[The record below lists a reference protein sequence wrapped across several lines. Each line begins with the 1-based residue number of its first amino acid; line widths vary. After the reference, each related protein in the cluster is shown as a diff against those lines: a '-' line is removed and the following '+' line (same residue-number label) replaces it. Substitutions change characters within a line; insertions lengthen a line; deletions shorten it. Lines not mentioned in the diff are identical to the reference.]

1 MSPRVRPDSM
11 MRSALKTRVN
21 ALDGALKTRVNAL
34 HVGDTIVAEMRAARM
49 PFEPRQFEF
58 WFAYRDGRN
67 TALVTAANEIK
78 QRNGALTAADIER
91 LHEMFLSPW
100 RLAARPDQITAQ
112 MATKLA
118 DLSAAVEH
126 ALGTTKAQGETLAAE
141 AAELSIASALTLQDV
156 LSAIDRL
163 THATKESQSRF
174 ALLEARVDAV
184 GREIGHLR
192 QQLSAVQADAA
203 TDPTTALP
211 GRAAFDTALTKALAE
226 AAEARQ
232 PLAVLLC
239 DLDYFATFNENFGN
253 FTGDQVLRSI
263 GLLLSSHL
271 RPGDIAARFSS
282 DQFAA
287 LMPRLRASE
296 SVAYAER
303 FRQGLMAHELIPHPN
318 GAGRLTVSVGVAGAI
333 KGDTP
338 EFLLRRAQNGL
349 AVAKREGRNRVVEM
363 TPDGPVWIAERR
375 A

>member
-11 MRSALKTRVN
+11 I
-21 ALDGALKTRVNAL
+21 

-49 PFEPRQFEF
+49 PFAPRQFEF

-67 TALVTAANEIK
+67 TALVSAANAIR
-78 QRNGALTAADIER
+78 QRNGALTGADVEH
-91 LHEMFLSPW
+91 LHETFLSPW
-100 RLAARPDQITAQ
+100 RLAARPDQIAAQ
-112 MATKLA
+112 MAEKLEE
-118 DLSAAVEH
+118 LSASLER
-126 ALGTTKAQGETLAAE
+126 ALGTTKAQRETLAAE
-141 AAELSIASALTLQDV
+141 TAELSIASALTLQDV

-163 THATKESQSRF
+163 THATRESQSRF
-174 ALLEARVDAV
+174 ARLEARVDAV
-184 GREIGHLR
+184 SREIGNLR
-192 QQLSAVQADAA
+192 QQLSAVRSDCAA
-203 TDPTTALP
+203 DPTTALP
-211 GRAAFDTALTKALAE
+211 GRAAFDGALTKALAE
-226 AAEARQ
+226 AAETRQ
-232 PLAVLLC
+232 PLALLLC
-239 DLDYFATFNENFGN
+239 DLDYFAAFNQNFGN

-271 RPGDIAARFSS
+271 RPGDVTARFVS

-296 SVAYAER
+296 SVTYADR
-303 FRQGLMAHELIPHPN
+303 FRQVLMAHELIPHPN
-318 GAGRLTVSVGVAGAI
+318 GAGRLTVSIGVADAI

-349 AVAKREGRNRVVEM
+349 TVAKREGRNRVVEM